1 MKFEFILCIY
11 RNEQLRLYLAI
22 YCQKGQFCQYLRVWV
37 IFKNCLQGFLLIF
50 QDASFGAIKFFFGLF
65 FIGSLTGSGP
75 EMTIILDVGRIF
87 RPDLTYM
94 TCF

>member
-1 MKFEFILCIY
+1 MKFEVIFCIY

-50 QDASFGAIKFFFGLF
+50 QDASFGAIKIFLDYF
-65 FIGSLTGSGP
+65 FIGTLTGSGP
-75 EMTIILDVGRIF
+75 ELTIMINAGRVF
-87 RPDLTYM
+87 RPDSTQM